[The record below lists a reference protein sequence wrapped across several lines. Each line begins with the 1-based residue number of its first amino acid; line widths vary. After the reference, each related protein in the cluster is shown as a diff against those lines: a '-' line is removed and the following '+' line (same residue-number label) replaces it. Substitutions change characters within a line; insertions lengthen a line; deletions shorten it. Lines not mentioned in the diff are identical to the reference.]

1 MQVRKLNKYDYSIIQ
16 LLDQFKNDNLTI
28 SQEQFIL
35 FISQL
40 NEHHTI
46 FVIEDQE
53 KIICCGTILIETK
66 LIRNCGK
73 VGHIEDIITDYR
85 YRGMGLGKKIIETL
99 VHYGHQYGC
108 YKIILDCGNDN
119 IPFYEKCGFTRKEN
133 QMAIY
138 F

>member
-1 MQVRKLNKYDYSIIQ
+1 MYIESSSKKYINNNINAINTIIQ

-28 SQEQFIL
+28 SQEQFKL

-53 KIICCGTILIETK
+53 KIICRGTILIETK

-73 VGHIEDIITDYR
+73 VGHIEDII
-85 YRGMGLGKKIIETL
+85 
-99 VHYGHQYGC
+99 
-108 YKIILDCGNDN
+108 
-119 IPFYEKCGFTRKEN
+119 
-133 QMAIY
+133 
-138 F
+138 